1 MTAALVD
8 KIAFLAASIRG
19 KVSGF
24 FATGHERTI
33 KTRRNVAISL
43 ILKGFTVA
51 ISLLLVPM
59 TIRYVNS
66 TQYGIWLT
74 LSSMIAWFNF
84 MDIGLAN
91 GLKNKIA
98 EANANNQAASVKAYV
113 STTYAILMAIGA
125 TIFILFLVGNFFL
138 DWSRILNFH
147 DASLPNLNGIAV
159 IIIGTFC
166 VQFLLQPLS
175 SMLAA
180 FQAGA
185 AVSVIF
191 AIGQVGCLVGIFL
204 LTRFSSG
211 SLLYL
216 VLILTCTP
224 LLVQVLAT
232 FWYFRNK
239 YARYRPS
246 YRAIDLKHAKSLL
259 GTGGVFFFVQIGSL
273 LLFQTDNIVISQLF
287 GPPQV
292 TVFNICYKL
301 FSVVSMVF
309 TIAMTPL
316 WPAFT
321 DAYAKNDIGW
331 IKGVFDKMY
340 KYFYLLAACA
350 IGLIFISPR
359 IFEIWLGGSVD
370 VPLELSVVMAAYV
383 IGICWMTIQCYFV
396 NGIGKIKIQLYLY
409 IVSTVVNIP
418 LAILFGH
425 RFGVMGVT
433 LSNLLVV
440 IVMSVLLQ
448 MQCKKIIDGTASG
461 VWAA

>member
-1 MTAALVD
+1 
-8 KIAFLAASIRG
+8 
-19 KVSGF
+19 
-24 FATGHERTI
+24 
-33 KTRRNVAISL
+33 
-43 ILKGFTVA
+43 
-51 ISLLLVPM
+51 
-59 TIRYVNS
+59 
-66 TQYGIWLT
+66 
-74 LSSMIAWFNF
+74 
-84 MDIGLAN
+84 
-91 GLKNKIA
+91 
-98 EANANNQAASVKAYV
+98 
-113 STTYAILMAIGA
+113 
-125 TIFILFLVGNFFL
+125 
-138 DWSRILNFH
+138 
-147 DASLPNLNGIAV
+147 
-159 IIIGTFC
+159 
-166 VQFLLQPLS
+166 
-175 SMLAA
+175 
-180 FQAGA
+180 
-185 AVSVIF
+185 
-191 AIGQVGCLVGIFL
+191 
-204 LTRFSSG
+204 
-211 SLLYL
+211 
-216 VLILTCTP
+216 
-224 LLVQVLAT
+224 
-232 FWYFRNK
+232 
-239 YARYRPS
+239 
-246 YRAIDLKHAKSLL
+246 
-259 GTGGVFFFVQIGSL
+259 
-273 LLFQTDNIVISQLF
+273 
-287 GPPQV
+287 
-292 TVFNICYKL
+292 
-301 FSVVSMVF
+301 MVF